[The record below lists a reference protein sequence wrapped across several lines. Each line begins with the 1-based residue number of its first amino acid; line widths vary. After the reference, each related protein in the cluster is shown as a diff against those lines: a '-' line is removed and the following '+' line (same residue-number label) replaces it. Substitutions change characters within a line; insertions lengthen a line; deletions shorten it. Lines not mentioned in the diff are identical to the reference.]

1 MKKILITGGSGFIG
15 TNFINLI
22 SKKKFKILNIDKISK
37 VSTKEKFKEIYNKK
51 NYSFIKYNLSDKRRI
66 ISIFDKFKPDIVVN
80 FAAESHVDRSI
91 SDPIYFI
98 KNNINLSTNLFFSYK
113 EYYKKRKIKLFHIST
128 DEVYG
133 SLRQGEF
140 KEYDSYNPSSPY
152 SASKGA
158 CDLVAKAFNKTFKT
172 EIKILNLTNNFGPYQ
187 YPEKFIPTLIFHFL
201 KNKKAPIYGAGLNIR
216 EWMYV
221 GDCCNAIMKCIFSKS
236 KYEQLNIGSGL
247 RITNL
252 DLAKLLF
259 KIMKKRKLTK
269 LKTNNFLKNVKD
281 RPGHDIRYAL
291 NSNIFKKTIKFKISK
306 NLSNGLINTIN
317 WYIENKKWLKNVN
330 KSYDFKRLGLI
341 D

>member
-51 NYSFIKYNLSDKRRI
+51 NYSFIKYNLSDIRRI
-66 ISIFDKFKPDIVVN
+66 ISIFDKFKPDIVIN

-98 KNNINLSTNLFFSYK
+98 KNNIISSTNLFFSYK
-113 EYYKKRKIKLFHIST
+113 EYFKKRKIKLFHIST

-133 SLRQGEF
+133 SIRQGQF
-140 KEYDSYNPSSPY
+140 KENDNYNPSSPY
-152 SASKGA
+152 SASKA
-158 CDLVAKAFNKTFKT
+158 SSDLIAKAFNRTYKTK
-172 EIKILNLTNNFGPYQ
+172 IKILNLTNNFGPYQ

-221 GDCCNAIMKCIFSKS
+221 DDCCNAIVKCIFSNV
-236 KYEQLNIGSGL
+236 KYEQLNIGSGV

-269 LKTNNFLKNVKD
+269 LKENNFLKNVKD

-291 NSNIFKKTIKFKISK
+291 NSNFFKKNIKLKISK
-306 NLSNGLINTIN
+306 NLKNGLISTIN
-317 WYIENKKWLKNVN
+317 WYIENKKWLKSVN